1 MPQYADTQLKKFPWR
16 AVNQAH
22 TITVENESHRQ
33 PRSNRHM
40 FDFGFT
46 PDEPWATMESLEE
59 IDAILIQEL
68 GTNLDDLH

>member
-1 MPQYADTQLKKFPWR
+1 
-16 AVNQAH
+16 
-22 TITVENESHRQ
+22 
-33 PRSNRHM
+33 M

>member
-1 MPQYADTQLKKFPWR
+1 MPRYVDTQLKQF
-16 AVNQAH
+16 QFQTLSQSH
-22 TITVENESHRQ
+22 TITVENELHRQ
-33 PRSNRHM
+33 PRSSRHM